1 MRDKVLTP
9 RQTSD
14 THPCPSFAESSCE
27 TFVIRADEV
36 FATLET
42 WLAWV
47 KTCKTRGNINWR
59 RVKISSECFGTKE
72 PAVTLRLFC
81 GALLSRGLGW
91 ALSSN
96 YGKRLCQT
104 QPTIHAW
111 QRSWWFGWCSL
122 SSFWRLQ
129 FWYWN
134 KQIKSHNSQRR
145 SCVILRYRAWVEKAW
160 GVYSETSP
168 STTSNEARVAVEG
181 WAQFLVINLSKHM
194 QRYPWVAIDFKFLRK
209 SWTVCYDV
217 KVDMQWCDTKKIFT
231 FSLFTTFSITFIFPD
246 CFSIVIRFWHNT

>member
-1 MRDKVLTP
+1 MQKAREHQLT
-9 RQTSD
+9 
-14 THPCPSFAESSCE
+14 
-27 TFVIRADEV
+27 
-36 FATLET
+36 
-42 WLAWV
+42 
-47 KTCKTRGNINWR
+47 
-59 RVKISSECFGTKE
+59 KISSECFGTKE
-72 PAVTLRLFC
+72 TAVTLRLFC
-81 GALLSRGLGW
+81 GAPLSRGLGLSTEQQLW
-91 ALSSN
+91 EEALPNSTNQSCMTAI
-96 YGKRLCQT
+96 LMIWVMF
-104 QPTIHAW
+104 TIIFLKAAILI
-111 QRSWWFGWCSL
+111 R
-122 SSFWRLQ
+122 
-129 FWYWN
+129 N

-168 STTSNEARVAVEG
+168 STTANEARVAVGG

-194 QRYPWVAIDFKFLRK
+194 QRYPSVVIDFKFLRK